1 MGMILLAAAV
11 LVATALL
18 VAFRC
23 IRRRNRIRKV
33 QEKVCCEYLR
43 EQIILQQGYLDAYA
57 ALLRVAEEQERKV
70 QNPAWSR
77 W

>member
-1 MGMILLAAAV
+1 MTSMILLAAV
-11 LVATALL
+11 LVATVLL
-18 VAFRC
+18 VTFCC

-33 QEKVCCEYLR
+33 QEKVCREYLR
-43 EQIILQQGYLDAYA
+43 EQVIVLQGYLDAYA
-57 ALLRVAEEQERKV
+57 ALLRVAEEQKRKA

>member
-1 MGMILLAAAV
+1 MSVILLAVAV
-11 LVATALL
+11 LVITALL
-18 VAFRC
+18 VSLCC

-33 QEKVCCEYLR
+33 QEKVCREYLR

-57 ALLRVAEEQERKV
+57 ALLRVAEEQKRRV